1 MSDYLSH
8 QLDPFCSTLVFDCKH
23 YQIGR
28 HKIFK
33 AQEAFKTV
41 KNDLFCRHVL
51 ILVLLKEIFLFLSNI
66 AAIPAILYFIWLY
79 CKSNKV

>member
-1 MSDYLSH
+1 MSDYLGH
-8 QLDPFCSTLVFDCKH
+8 QPDPFYSTVVFDSKH

-33 AQEAFKTV
+33 AQEAFRTV
-41 KNDLFCRHVL
+41 KSDLFCRHVL
-51 ILVLLKEIFLFLSNI
+51 ILGLLKEIFLFLSNI
-66 AAIPAILYFIWLY
+66 AAIPAVLYFIWLH